1 MNPKN
6 LLACL
11 LIFLLLPVAALAK
24 TVTPQDARAKIAR
37 IGTGDKA
44 RVKVK
49 LKDGT
54 KIEGYVVETRTDDFV
69 VRNKATK
76 AMNTVAYNDIET
88 LDAKRKGNGKT
99 IAIIVGAGAAVVV
112 GLILLRTF
120 GCDGGAASGGICG
133 N

>member
-1 MNPKN
+1 MIKT
-6 LLACL
+6 LLTCL
-11 LIFLLLPVAALAK
+11 MIFLLMPVAALAK
-24 TVTPQDARAKIAR
+24 TVTPDDARNKIAR

-54 KIEGYVVETRTDDFV
+54 KIEGYVVETRADDFV

-76 AMNTVAYNDIET
+76 GMNTIAYNDIDT
-88 LDAKRKGNGKT
+88 LDAKRKSNGKT
-99 IAIIVGAGAAVVV
+99 IAILAGVGGGIVAAI
-112 GLILLRTF
+112 ILARTF
-120 GCDGGAASGGICG
+120 GCDGGAQSRGICP

>member
-1 MNPKN
+1 MMKT
-6 LLACL
+6 LLTCL
-11 LIFLLLPVAALAK
+11 LIFLLSPVAALAK

-49 LKDGT
+49 LKDGA
-54 KIEGYVVETRTDDFV
+54 KIEGYVVESRTDDFV

-76 AMNTVAYNDIET
+76 SLNTVAYNDIET

-99 IAIIVGAGAAVVV
+99 IAILAGVGAGVVAAI
-112 GLILLRTF
+112 LIGRAV
-120 GCDGGAASGGICG
+120 GCDGGAQTGGICG